1 MAGIKLY
8 PMRTFLRRHGA
19 ADCARSTS
27 LLVVQQADLCTTAKL
42 SFLDSFTAMAA
53 KSWSEYWVVNRDA
66 RCRSGRH
73 RCGISLQAHK
83 QQSVQKPSKDVG
95 QGAGRCVSLWN
106 MWLPKA
112 AVVDTFQVG
121 VSSKFSIRMG
131 SS

>member
-95 QGAGRCVSLWN
+95 QGADFAGGGGWACLE
-106 MWLPKA
+106 LK
-112 AVVDTFQVG
+112 VVTPTDTPSCSADVQTAF
-121 VSSKFSIRMG
+121 
-131 SS
+131 